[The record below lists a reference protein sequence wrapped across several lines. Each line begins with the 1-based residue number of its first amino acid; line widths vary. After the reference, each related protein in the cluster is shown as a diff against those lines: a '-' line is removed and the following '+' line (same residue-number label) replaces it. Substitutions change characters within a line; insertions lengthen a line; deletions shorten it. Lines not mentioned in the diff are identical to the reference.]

1 MAGMAPAMASDGGRE
16 VNGHGGARRPR
27 SGAGGESERVC
38 QRELGRAIMEEQER
52 DSGRAHSSGARQWWR
67 RAPAWLPRTG
77 HAPPFEE
84 IYRARGGQQSDQR
97 GELIWA
103 ICRPNLDMG
112 PKAKLQP
119 T

>member
-1 MAGMAPAMASDGGRE
+1 MAPAMASDGGRE

-84 IYRARGGQQSDQR
+84 FYRARGGQQSDQR
-97 GELIWA
+97 GEPIWA